1 MLGPFSL
8 EEAFLLLKKIRSKE
22 EVLKY
27 FMIQGDI
34 PRYLESIDTN
44 KSFEQNM
51 NLLFFRKDAPFFMS
65 MKRFSIVNL
74 KNIRFMKK

>member
-1 MLGPFSL
+1 
-8 EEAFLLLKKIRSKE
+8 
-22 EVLKY
+22 
-27 FMIQGDI
+27 MIQGDI